1 MMNMDI
7 QTADSKGAKKV
18 SNALSD
24 FIFHCQYEKA
34 LSKKTIAAYQID
46 LEQLKDFLYEA
57 YSVEVMESIS
67 KDMIKAYLQKIS
79 DFKPKTIKRKIASSK
94 AFFSFYEF
102 ENDTFINPFRKMK
115 IQMKEP
121 YILPTVMCSNE
132 IKLILEYLYKERM
145 KEANRD
151 SYTYVAKT
159 RDIAI
164 IELLFATGVR
174 VSELC
179 QLQWND
185 IDLTQG
191 TIKVYGK
198 GSKERI
204 IQICSKGII
213 SIMKEYYKQTQ
224 PTTSFFT
231 NRLGHEISPQSV
243 RLLVKRCIKELN
255 LSKHI
260 TPHTF
265 RHTFATLLLE
275 EDVDI
280 KYIQSILGHSSIV
293 TTQIYTHVNSNKQK
307 KILRNKHPRNKIEI
321 KI

>member
-1 MMNMDI
+1 MNMEI
-7 QTADSKGAKKV
+7 QTASSNGVKKV
-18 SNALSD
+18 QKALSD
-24 FIFHCQYEKA
+24 FIFHCQYEKG
-34 LSKKTIAAYQID
+34 LSKKTITAYEID
-46 LEQLKDFLYEA
+46 LGQLKDFLYGA
-57 YSVEVMESIS
+57 YSIEVMEYVS
-67 KDMIKAYLQKIS
+67 KDMIKGYLQKIS
-79 DFKPKTIKRKIASSK
+79 NFKPKTIKRKIASSK
-94 AFFSFYEF
+94 AFFSFYEY
-102 ENDTFINPFRKMK
+102 ENESFINPFRKMK
-115 IQMKEP
+115 IQLKEP
-121 YILPTVMCSNE
+121 YILPTVMCSSE

-145 KEANRD
+145 KEED
-151 SYTYVAKT
+151 HESYAYKTKT
-159 RDIAI
+159 RNIVI

-179 QLQWND
+179 QLQWSD

-191 TIKVYGK
+191 LIKVYGK

-213 SIMKEYYKQTQ
+213 SLIKEYRKQIQ
-224 PTTSFFT
+224 PTTSFLI

-255 LSKHI
+255 LSKRI

-280 KYIQSILGHSSIV
+280 KYIQSLLGHSSIV
-293 TTQIYTHVNSNKQK
+293 TTQIYTHVNTNKQK
-307 KILRNKHPRNKIEI
+307 KILHNKHPRNKIEI
-321 KI
+321 NM